1 MSCIPPLLLEVTCK
15 RMHYNSHSSKVETVM
30 GLLRFL
36 LVVASTK
43 TKKNTRL
50 HVTHLSQLVNFLSQ
64 IGGVFR
70 YFFLFA
76 LQSAPALIFFFRNRQ
91 NLKQAQTHL
100 SSQTVT
106 TTVQT
111 TIHQE
116 QSKARRL
123 SEYSTN

>member
-1 MSCIPPLLLEVTCK
+1 
-15 RMHYNSHSSKVETVM
+15 M

-76 LQSAPALIFFFRNRQ
+76 LQSAPALIFFEIG
-91 NLKQAQTHL
+91 KT
-100 SSQTVT
+100 
-106 TTVQT
+106 
-111 TIHQE
+111 
-116 QSKARRL
+116 
-123 SEYSTN
+123 

>member
-1 MSCIPPLLLEVTCK
+1 
-15 RMHYNSHSSKVETVM
+15 MHYNSHSSKVETVM

-50 HVTHLSQLVNFLSQ
+50 HVIHLSQLVNFLSQ

-100 SSQTVT
+100 SNQTVT